1 MQSGVQL
8 TKLEDGKIAYT
19 GQTTSL
25 QYNTLSNPKG
35 SKAINVTLS
44 DGSQIWLNA
53 GSTVTYPIAFI
64 GQERRII
71 MNGELYYEVA
81 HDANKPFIVQKA
93 DMQVQVYGT
102 HFNVKAYDN
111 DPDIKVTLLEGSVSV
126 KNKLQT
132 QMIKPGQQAIVTENI
147 KLVEDADTEQAT
159 AWRNGK
165 TSFHSADLST
175 VLREI
180 ERWYDITTEI
190 QGTPPTKSF
199 YADVNRTAPL
209 SDVLKVLDD
218 NNVKYSFDEKTKKL
232 TVMQ

>member
-1 MQSGVQL
+1 
-8 TKLEDGKIAYT
+8 
-19 GQTTSL
+19 
-25 QYNTLSNPKG
+25 
-35 SKAINVTLS
+35 
-44 DGSQIWLNA
+44 
-53 GSTVTYPIAFI
+53 
-64 GQERRII
+64 

-165 TSFHSADLST
+165 TS
-175 VLREI
+175 
-180 ERWYDITTEI
+180 
-190 QGTPPTKSF
+190 
-199 YADVNRTAPL
+199 
-209 SDVLKVLDD
+209 
-218 NNVKYSFDEKTKKL
+218 L
-232 TVMQ
+232 TS